1 MRASRMWGAVTITAS
16 ACATALSAAALT
28 ATAVVA
34 STVVATA
41 MVATTFVATTFVA
54 TTLVTTPLAAQNG
67 PAMVI
72 LVRHA
77 EKATVGG
84 ADPSLSEVGQIRAK
98 ALAVALADA
107 GVTSIVTTTYKRTSE
122 TADTV
127 AAERHLTPER
137 IAIAGTTA
145 AHVEAVAA
153 AVRKHVG
160 DVVLV
165 VGHSNTI
172 PAIVTALGGPKLP
185 ELCDANYATLFIMEL
200 GTNGAPA
207 RVVRT
212 RYGAAEPA
220 GADTCTTTM
229 KPF

>member
-1 MRASRMWGAVTITAS
+1 MRVSRMVCAVTMVVS
-16 ACATALSAAALT
+16 ACATTLA
-28 ATAVVA
+28 
-34 STVVATA
+34 
-41 MVATTFVATTFVA
+41 A
-54 TTLVTTPLAAQNG
+54 TTLMSTTLSAQNG

-77 EKATVGG
+77 EKATAGG

-98 ALAVALADA
+98 ALATALADA

-127 AAERHLTPER
+127 AVARHLTPER
-137 IAIAGTTA
+137 IAISGTTA

-185 ELCDANYATLFIMEL
+185 ELCDANYATLFILEL
-200 GTNGAPA
+200 GKNGAPA
-207 RVVRT
+207 HVIRT
-212 RYGAAEPA
+212 RYGAAEPTA
-220 GADTCTTTM
+220 AETCTTTM